1 MGRSMIQGGGN
12 AQMTRG
18 SSALLGTKI
27 PIVYIVPINFDR
39 THSVKIES
47 DQSRIALR
55 EEAKGE
61 EVEERGGGLEFHS
74 I

>member
-18 SSALLGTKI
+18 GSALLGTKN
-27 PIVYIVPINFDR
+27 PIFYIVPINFDR
-39 THSVKIES
+39 PHSVKFES

-55 EEAKGE
+55 EETRGE
-61 EVEERGGGLEFHS
+61 EVGERGGLEFYS
-74 I
+74 IL